1 MLEIDFNLF
10 DHNFCEAT
18 LYSTIQHPEYLNAIS
33 SLFITF
39 VGLNGMRKPHLTL
52 LLSLSYACLSVNGIL
67 SFMYHY
73 YNSIG
78 YGLLDRMSMVLLAL
92 NTTYMFVQSLNIL
105 SKTTKVFLHG
115 TIISYYS
122 ILLTVAGLHK
132 EVLFNIM
139 FALFLLSIIGYMYII
154 CILYNIIPL
163 KIHNIGWR
171 GVQYIV
177 YSGIF
182 WLGTEALC
190 YQFSFIKYLFGHVWW
205 HIFVSYGGY
214 LVSIVPHY
222 IHMVN
227 HQDDM
232 IVYVCYDIF
241 GFPYLDYNNIV

>member
-10 DHNFCEAT
+10 DHNFCEASV
-18 LYSTIQHPEYLNAIS
+18 YSTIQHPEYLNAIS

-39 VGLNGMRKPHLTL
+39 VGLNGMRKPHLTII
-52 LLSLSYACLSVNGIL
+52 LSLTYACLSVNGIL

-92 NTTYMFVQSLNIL
+92 NTTYMFTRSVINQPTIIANIL
-105 SKTTKVFLHG
+105 
-115 TIISYYS
+115 IISYYS
-122 ILLTVAGLHK
+122 MLLTVAGLHK
-132 EVLFNIM
+132 EILFNIM
-139 FALFLLSIIGYMYII
+139 FGLFLLSIVCYMYTIQ
-154 CILYNIIPL
+154 LLSDNIIPL

-171 GVQYIV
+171 GVRYIV

-182 WLGTEALC
+182 WVGTESLC

-205 HIFVSYGGY
+205 HVFVSYGGY

-222 IHMVN
+222 IYMVK
-227 HQDDM
+227 HQDDR
-232 IVYVCYDIF
+232 IVHVCYDIF

>member
-18 LYSTIQHPEYLNAIS
+18 LYSTGQHPEYLNAIS

-39 VGLNGMRKPHLTL
+39 VGLNGIRKPHLSI
-52 LLSLSYACLSVNGIL
+52 LLSLTYACLSVNGIL

-92 NTTYMFVQSLNIL
+92 NTTYMFVHSFNNVYGNIL
-105 SKTTKVFLHG
+105 LHI

-122 ILLTVAGLHK
+122 MLLTVAGLHK
-132 EVLFNIM
+132 EILFNIM
-139 FALFLLSIIGYMYII
+139 FTLFLLSIVGYMCII
-154 CILYNIIPL
+154 QLLSDNIISS
-163 KIHNIGWR
+163 KIHNIGWK
-171 GVQYIV
+171 GVRYIV

-182 WLGTEALC
+182 WLSTEALC

-222 IHMVN
+222 IHMVK

-241 GFPYLDYNNIV
+241 GIPYLNYNNIV